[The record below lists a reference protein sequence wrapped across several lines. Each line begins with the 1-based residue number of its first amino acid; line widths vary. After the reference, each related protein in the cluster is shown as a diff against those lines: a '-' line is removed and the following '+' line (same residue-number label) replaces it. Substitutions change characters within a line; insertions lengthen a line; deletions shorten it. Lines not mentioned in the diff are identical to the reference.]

1 MPLSLPQDGGHHHCG
16 VTIERMAFVGFGQ
29 RQLVCHVCVI
39 ACDNRQASGSI
50 RRMCA
55 MAILEEHG
63 DVYDLLR
70 PAEMYAPTTASIM
83 ARAKWK
89 YIGFLL

>member
-70 PAEMYAPTTASIM
+70 PAEMYAPTARIM

-89 YIGFLL
+89 NIVFVL